1 KGTLYSLCVSLA
13 AEMIYAS
20 TGKNF
25 EDCKN
30 SVIETINNGKALA
43 KLADMVKCLG
53 GDESCILMPEK
64 LVVSPISFDVA
75 STKTGYIQKIS
86 AYEIG
91 CCALS
96 LGTGRVTKQ
105 DKIDHGAG
113 IILNIEKGDY
123 VQKGQKI
130 ATFYCKDKSML
141 DDAARYFENS
151 LIISAE
157 KPKINDII
165 IKKIR

>member
-1 KGTLYSLCVSLA
+1 
-13 AEMIYAS
+13 
-20 TGKNF
+20 
-25 EDCKN
+25 
-30 SVIETINNGKALA
+30 
-43 KLADMVKCLG
+43 
-53 GDESCILMPEK
+53 
-64 LVVSPISFDVA
+64 
-75 STKTGYIQKIS
+75 
-86 AYEIG
+86 
-91 CCALS
+91 
-96 LGTGRVTKQ
+96 
-105 DKIDHGAG
+105 IDHGAG